1 MRVVTFKMPEEVLDI
16 LDEYARSRGISRSEA
31 IREAIS
37 QLLEREGYRVVA
49 ATREAPLADG
59 RSLVI
64 EVDVG

>member
-1 MRVVTFKMPEEVLDI
+1 MRVVTFKMPEKVLDM

-37 QLLEREGYRVVA
+37 QLLEREGYRVDVV
-49 ATREAPLADG
+49 REAPSTDG
-59 RSLVI
+59 RSLII